1 MVLLFVHSQVIQHW
15 VDTWTAN
22 TTQDEFKEVLEALCK
37 KLDRTSRV
45 KHCLHIVDDYY
56 IPWFNFLLHEV
67 NPKLICG
74 MVGLCG
80 GNGFMKVGSYR
91 MKKGLIHLL
100 SGPETFLIIILL

>member
-1 MVLLFVHSQVIQHW
+1 MVF
-15 VDTWTAN
+15 
-22 TTQDEFKEVLEALCK
+22 EAKTGVKTVPVEL
-37 KLDRTSRV
+37 RPRV

-80 GNGFMKVGSYR
+80 GNGFMKVGKNR
-91 MKKGLIHLL
+91 MGRMIVD
-100 SGPETFLIIILL
+100 